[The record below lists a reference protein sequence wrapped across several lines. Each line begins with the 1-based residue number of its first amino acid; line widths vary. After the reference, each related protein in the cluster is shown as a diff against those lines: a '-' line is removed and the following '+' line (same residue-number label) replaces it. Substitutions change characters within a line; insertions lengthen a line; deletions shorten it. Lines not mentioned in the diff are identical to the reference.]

1 MFKETNK
8 TINKLNQQIDIGLGR
23 KQITLTKSNNEE
35 ILEDETPILPKRISN
50 STDGRQ
56 QIPEINQSF
65 TSESSPCFNKRKS
78 SVQQEK
84 QLPAISP
91 DKKES
96 SKTPSLPKPK
106 MGKPPISKPE
116 KQLDTFNYK
125 YIKILIKSQSKDE
138 GGSDERTVM
147 LRRSWIEKQNVIPH
161 FANVIKTVGPNEGV
175 EITMNCNSE
184 AFDWII
190 DLAKIKSN
198 FSEEPNFEP
207 LTEKEI
213 KSEMNQKFSLLDD
226 ENCLN
231 KLVTS
236 HFL

>member
-1 MFKETNK
+1 
-8 TINKLNQQIDIGLGR
+8 
-23 KQITLTKSNNEE
+23 
-35 ILEDETPILPKRISN
+35 
-50 STDGRQ
+50 
-56 QIPEINQSF
+56 
-65 TSESSPCFNKRKS
+65 
-78 SVQQEK
+78 
-84 QLPAISP
+84 
-91 DKKES
+91 
-96 SKTPSLPKPK
+96 
-106 MGKPPISKPE
+106 
-116 KQLDTFNYK
+116 
-125 YIKILIKSQSKDE
+125 
-138 GGSDERTVM
+138 M